1 MPVKLTR
8 LAPLVGTAVLA
19 ACAEPGVVRVIDGRE
34 VEGRFVNERAY
45 ALYAAGA
52 DAEARGQWD
61 AALTSYGAA
70 AEEDDSA
77 EIWTRIGAVACR
89 RSKVDA
95 EAAFD
100 RAQAHDAEYEP
111 LWRERARCELTAGD
125 PAEAHAASAR
135 AVELDPDRDETV
147 VLHATITERL
157 GRAPD
162 AQRIL
167 EGLVTAHPGSV
178 QAWRGLYEFARR
190 RDDAPLRAAA
200 ARRLRDLAPTEAPAL
215 EKIEASLS
223 PLAEVDAALARGD
236 LATARRRA
244 KAARL
249 VPAELAARAAALG
262 RSALAR
268 EQAELVLGADPSDAT
283 ARIVLA
289 VAADLAHDDATVAR
303 AMAGVPASA
312 VAPSPLARLLFA
324 EMLERRIGAEAAL
337 AWLGPS
343 ASDGSGDRGRPADPR
358 LDAGGKAPVDP
369 LVDAAWARARHREG
383 R

>member
-1 MPVKLTR
+1 MPLIGRGRVAALAVWALSALT
-8 LAPLVGTAVLA
+8 V

-34 VEGRFVNERAY
+34 VEGRFVNDRAY
-45 ALYAAGA
+45 ALYAVGA

-61 AALTSYGAA
+61 AALSSYGAA

-89 RSKVDA
+89 ASSASRSKVEAD
-95 EAAFD
+95 AAFD
-100 RAQAHDAEYEP
+100 RAQARDADYEP
-111 LWRERARCELTAGD
+111 LWRERARCDLATGD
-125 PAEAHAASAR
+125 VAAAHAASTR

-147 VLHATITERL
+147 VLHATVTERL
-157 GRAPD
+157 GRAAD

-178 QAWRGLYEFARR
+178 QAWQGLYDFARR
-190 RDDAPLRAAA
+190 RDDAALRRAA
-200 ARRLRDLAPTEAPAL
+200 ARRLRELAPTQAAAL
-215 EKIEASLS
+215 EKIEVSLT

-249 VPAELAARAAALG
+249 VPADVAARAAALG

-283 ARIVLA
+283 ARVALA
-289 VAADLAHDDATVAR
+289 VAADLTHDDATVAR
-303 AMAGVPASA
+303 AMSGLPPSIAGA
-312 VAPSPLARLLFA
+312 SPLARLLFA
-324 EMLERRIGAEAAL
+324 ELLDRRVGADAAL
-337 AWLGPS
+337 AWLGTD
-343 ASDGSGDRGRPADPR
+343 AEGAAEAD
-358 LDAGGKAPVDP
+358 AIDP
-369 LVDAAWARARHREG
+369 LVDAARARARTRQAV
-383 R
+383 RSR